1 MRPIV
6 VHKYGGSVLRG
17 EAALR
22 DVVADIA
29 RTVAAGRA
37 VVAVVSAFEGTTDA
51 ILSRARRVTA
61 KPARDDEAL
70 DLVLAT
76 GEMES
81 AALLTIALIDAGVP
95 ARVLNPF
102 QIGIE
107 TDGVHGDAGV
117 KRLDATTLLARLAA
131 GPAVVV
137 PGFLGRGPN
146 GALTT
151 LGRGG
156 SDLSAVAI
164 ASALRAE
171 SCDLV
176 KDVPGYFS
184 ADPARVA
191 DARHRPEVTLAD
203 ALLLSRHGNDLLQDR
218 ALEWA
223 SRGDVRIVV
232 RSLGG
237 DPRRTEIVR
246 DAAEPRPPVVSIAAA
261 PGASSLV
268 LTLVGA
274 DPPDESG
281 VRAALAGAGLPP
293 PLAFA
298 SRGGSAMVAVREGD
312 GERALAALHERFVV
326 ADVAVPGAS

>member
-1 MRPIV
+1 MKPIV

-22 DVVADIA
+22 DVAAAVA
-29 RTVAAGRA
+29 RTVASGRS
-37 VVAVVSAFEGTTDA
+37 VVAVVSAFEGTTDSLLA
-51 ILSRARRVTA
+51 RARRVTS
-61 KPARDDEAL
+61 KPEKEAL

-76 GEMES
+76 GEVES
-81 AALLTIALIDAGVP
+81 AALLTLALNDAGVP

-117 KRLDATTLLARLAA
+117 KRLDPTTLRARLAA

-137 PGFLGRGPN
+137 PGFLGRSPN

-164 ASALRAE
+164 ASELRAE

-184 ADPARVA
+184 ADPALIP
-191 DARHRPEVTLAD
+191 DAVHRASVTLAD

-218 ALEWA
+218 ALDWA
-223 SRGDVRIVV
+223 SRGNVRIVV
-232 RSLGG
+232 RSLGA
-237 DPRRTEIVR
+237 DTRRTAIVR
-246 DAAEPRPPVVSIAAA
+246 DAVGPRPPVVSIAAA
-261 PGASSLV
+261 RSESSLV

-274 DPPDESG
+274 DPPDEGS
-281 VRAALAGAGLPP
+281 VRAALADVGLPP
-293 PLAFA
+293 PLSCA
-298 SRGGSAMVAVREGD
+298 SRTGAATVAVREDD